1 MKRKLI
7 KGGWSE
13 VVTTNIILDKRQKDD
28 PFMRVEIFIN
38 ARNKPKESCNYCK
51 KKWTE
56 LSGNVWIKF
65 TNKGNKVL
73 CDDCNDIITGK
84 TLPLFDNTNK
94 SDKNEN

>member
-7 KGGWSE
+7 KGGWAE
-13 VVTTNIILDKRQKDD
+13 IVTTNIILNEDQKEEAFC
-28 PFMRVEIFIN
+28 PVRNFVN
-38 ARNKPKESCNYCK
+38 ARNNPKESCNYCK
-51 KKWTE
+51 TKWAE

-84 TLPLFDNTNK
+84 TLPLFTNSNK
-94 SDKNEN
+94 SNEK